1 MGANHQKE
9 IDLLARIAEPTH
21 GYITNIGLAHLEGFG
36 GPEGVYKGKKELF
49 DHLASHEGTA
59 FVQQGD
65 DQVVRASQ
73 EVHSRVPVPTPE
85 WTWSSRPMAAASRHW
100 EAQPSP

>member
-1 MGANHQKE
+1 MGANTKG

-21 GYITNIGLAHLEGFG
+21 GYITNIGLATS
-36 GPEGVYKGKKELF
+36 KDSAAQKKCTKARKLF

-65 DQVVRASQ
+65 DKVVRANQ
-73 EVHSRVPVPTPE
+73 EVSPVSRSPP
-85 WTWSSRPMAAASRHW
+85 RMDMDLAPMAAASPHW
-100 EAQPSP
+100 EAHPSP